1 MIGKQHTNG
10 NLIYANAY
18 TIMEKLE
25 KANKNIEHLVNMVVG
40 ITMADN
46 YGNCLRQ
53 TLLGLKRNCCDKI
66 SCDDCNNRSI
76 MKYKEELLKKY
87 LVK

>member
-1 MIGKQHTNG
+1 
-10 NLIYANAY
+10 
-18 TIMEKLE
+18 MEKLE
-25 KANKNIEHLVNMVVG
+25 KANKNIEHLVDMVVG

-46 YGNCLRQ
+46 CGYCLRQ

-66 SCDDCNNRSI
+66 SCNDCNNLSI

>member
-25 KANKNIEHLVNMVVG
+25 KANKNIEHLVDMVVG

-46 YGNCLRQ
+46 YGLCLRQ

-66 SCDDCNNRSI
+66 SCDECNNLS
-76 MKYKEELLKKY
+76 MLKYKEELLKKY